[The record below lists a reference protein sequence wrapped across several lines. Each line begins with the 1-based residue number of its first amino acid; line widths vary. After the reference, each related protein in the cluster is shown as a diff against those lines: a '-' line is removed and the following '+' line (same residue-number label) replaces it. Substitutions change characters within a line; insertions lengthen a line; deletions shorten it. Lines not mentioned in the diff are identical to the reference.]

1 MTVEDKNIL
10 DKARDLYAESFN
22 SLPFEKRKMLP
33 DIFIAHREMVFLIQ
47 EQFKLLAKLQ
57 ERERMLRNE
66 MIKWYKEHNEQARQ
80 SSNSL

>member
-1 MTVEDKNIL
+1 MKFEERNTLN
-10 DKARDLYAESFN
+10 KARDLYAESFN

-33 DIFIAHREMVFLIQ
+33 DIFIAHREIVFLIE
-47 EQFKLLAKLQ
+47 EQFKALSKLQ

>member
-33 DIFIAHREMVFLIQ
+33 DIFIAHREMVFLIK
-47 EQFKLLAKLQ
+47 EQYKALAKLQ

-66 MIKWYKEHNEQARQ
+66 MIKWYKEHDEQH
-80 SSNSL
+80 

>member
-1 MTVEDKNIL
+1 MIVEDKNIL

-47 EQFKLLAKLQ
+47 EQFKVLAKLQ

>member
-33 DIFIAHREMVFLIQ
+33 DIFIAHREMVFLIK
-47 EQFKLLAKLQ
+47 EQSKVLAKLQ

>member
-47 EQFKLLAKLQ
+47 EQFKVLAKLQ

-66 MIKWYKEHNEQARQ
+66 MINWYKEHNE
-80 SSNSL
+80 

>member
-1 MTVEDKNIL
+1 MEFEERNTLN
-10 DKARDLYAESFN
+10 KARDLYAESFN
-22 SLPFEKRKMLP
+22 SLPIEKRKMLP
-33 DIFIAHREMVFLIQ
+33 DIFIAHREIVFLIK
-47 EQFKLLAKLQ
+47 EQFKALSKLQ